1 MSVCLTTSGLFN
13 NLGMCAVSI
22 GSVVGRDVKIEL
34 SKIFLIYPLISH
46 SGLLSYLSRKN
57 IYIRSVE
64 ELIALKMPFLSNFNQ
79 RYEDSLL
86 LTVNSLQL
94 LSDMGYL
101 TIVDGLVSSNTKMT
115 YDISMGKRA
124 KKIFDASENILKI
137 LEADSSSLYLNLR
150 VKL

>member
-1 MSVCLTTSGLFN
+1 VSVCLTTSGLFN

>member
-1 MSVCLTTSGLFN
+1 
-13 NLGMCAVSI
+13 MCAVSI